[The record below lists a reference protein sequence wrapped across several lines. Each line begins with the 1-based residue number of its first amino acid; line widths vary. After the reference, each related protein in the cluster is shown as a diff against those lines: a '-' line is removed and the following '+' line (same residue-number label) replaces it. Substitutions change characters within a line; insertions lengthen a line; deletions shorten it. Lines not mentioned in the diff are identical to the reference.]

1 MMKVLCKD
9 KIMKKY
15 KSLFN
20 EKDGDTDVSK
30 IISDVIDTDWSGSNE
45 EQMKAVN
52 LLKGLAT
59 SDDKKA
65 NKFMKDLD
73 SLTSKMSKED
83 YQ

>member
-15 KSLFN
+15 KSLFT
-20 EKDGDTDVSK
+20 EKDSDTNVSK

>member
-1 MMKVLCKD
+1 
-9 KIMKKY
+9 MKKY

-20 EKDGDTDVSK
+20 EKDSDTNVSK
-30 IISDVIDTDWSGSNE
+30 IISDLIDTDWSGNNE

-59 SDDKKA
+59 SDDEKA

-83 YQ
+83 YK

>member
-15 KSLFN
+15 KSIFT
-20 EKDGDTDVSK
+20 EKESDTNVSK

-59 SDDKKA
+59 SDDEKA

-73 SLTSKMSKED
+73 SLTSKMNKED
-83 YQ
+83 YK